1 MLNLDVTYRKEK
13 KKLPRLH
20 TALTAFMARN
30 EIVMFL
36 GGLLFNAVIVFCI
49 AIYGA
54 GVIYCN
60 GSIQI
65 DALRPFMLVYG
76 IINTLFYVYA
86 IAMICEPEYEPYSY
100 DERIERY
107 GKYLSPIIVLFPLL
121 APHAI
126 AIGLSLLAYIIFKGV
141 NKVYH
146 KLESKVL

>member
-1 MLNLDVTYRKEK
+1 MTYRKYDR
-13 KKLPRLH
+13 KLARWH
-20 TALTAFMARN
+20 TALTVFMARN

-49 AIYGA
+49 AIYSA
-54 GVIYCN
+54 GVMYCN

-65 DALRPFMLVYG
+65 DTFRLFMLVYG

-100 DERIERY
+100 DERMERY

-126 AIGLSLLAYIIFKGV
+126 AIGLSLLAYIIFKWV

-146 KLESKVL
+146 KLESKVMG

>member
-1 MLNLDVTYRKEK
+1 MTYRKSNR
-13 KKLPRLH
+13 KLTRLH
-20 TALTAFMARN
+20 TELTVFMARN

-49 AIYGA
+49 AIYGV
-54 GVIYCN
+54 GVMYCN

-65 DALRPFMLVYG
+65 DTFRPFMLVYG

-86 IAMICEPEYEPYSY
+86 IAMICEDEYEPYSY

-126 AIGLSLLAYIIFKGV
+126 AIGLSLLAYIVFNGV

>member
-1 MLNLDVTYRKEK
+1 MSRIEKRKLN
-13 KKLPRLH
+13 RLH
-20 TALTAFMARN
+20 TTLTIFMARN

-65 DALRPFMLVYG
+65 DAFRPFMLVYG

-86 IAMICEPEYEPYSY
+86 IAMICEDAYEPYSY

-141 NKVYH
+141 NQLYH
-146 KLESKVL
+146 KLESKLLG